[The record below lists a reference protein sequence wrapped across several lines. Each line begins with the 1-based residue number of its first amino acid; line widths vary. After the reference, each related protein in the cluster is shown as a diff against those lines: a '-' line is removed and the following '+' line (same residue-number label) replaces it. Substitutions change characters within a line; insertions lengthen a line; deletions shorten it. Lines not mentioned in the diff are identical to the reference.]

1 MHFFLHIS
9 MKKRMNMHFPPTDSL
24 LFLWEKR
31 SVSRRGTTRSSTRNY
46 KNLYGKNNFLS
57 KSLLFTLTANGIQPV
72 SKWNKE

>member
-46 KNLYGKNNFLS
+46 KNLYGKNDFFS
-57 KSLLFTLTANGIQPV
+57 GSSFFTLFADSV
-72 SKWNKE
+72 HSVLK

>member
-1 MHFFLHIS
+1 MHFF
-9 MKKRMNMHFPPTDSL
+9 PTNL
-24 LFLWEKR
+24 PAFLREKA

>member
-1 MHFFLHIS
+1 MHFSPTNSLMFL
-9 MKKRMNMHFPPTDSL
+9 R
-24 LFLWEKR
+24 EKA

-57 KSLLFTLTANGIQPV
+57 ESLLFTLTANGIQSV